1 MSEHERLNNMS
12 LEELREFV
20 RFAYTAYPTLLETHE
35 IRQAFF
41 RQYPEKNPN
50 HDSQAP
56 SQGEL
61 DLQSRSNDGENLQT
75 ALENR
80 GIRARD
86 LEV

>member
-1 MSEHERLNNMS
+1 MSNPERINTMSED
-12 LEELREFV
+12 ELRELA

-41 RQYPEKNPN
+41 AQYPEKNPN
-50 HDSQAP
+50 RDSQAP

-61 DLQSRSNDGENLQT
+61 DLQSRSNDRENLQT
-75 ALENR
+75 TLENR